1 MIMLDSRLSRLRHE
15 LKENK
20 LDAVLL
26 LDPVHLRYYSG
37 FSGSD
42 GAFIV
47 TPAQCYFRTDSR
59 YISQATAEVSAAS
72 IEAYT
77 TKYVEL
83 VELLRRSGV
92 SRVGFEATTLSVA
105 ELNQLSELDSAILW
119 EPMKHLGE
127 LRQVKDCVE
136 LKCLE
141 QAAAI
146 NATAFDKILPCIRPG
161 VTEREIAIE
170 LEYALRCCG
179 GEDKAFDF
187 IVASG
192 WRGAYPHGIASDKT
206 VQAGE
211 LVTIDFGTRKSGYFS
226 DETVT
231 LAIGE
236 VEQKLLDIYACV
248 LKAHDLALEALAPSV
263 MARDVDRVARE
274 HIEAC
279 GYGKYF
285 GHGLGHG
292 IGLAV
297 HEAPTL
303 SPRSEAML
311 TTGMVFTIEPG
322 IYIPGFGGVRIEDT
336 VLLTSDGYRA
346 LTSVPKKLR
355 TLPIK

>member
-1 MIMLDSRLSRLRHE
+1 MLDSRLSRLQLE
-15 LKENK
+15 LRKNK

-42 GAFIV
+42 GALVI
-47 TPAQCYFRTDSR
+47 TPDLCNFRTDSR

-77 TKYVEL
+77 TKHAAL
-83 VELLRRSGV
+83 VELLQHTGA
-92 SRVGFEATTLSVA
+92 SRVGFEASTLSVA
-105 ELNQLSELDSAILW
+105 ELSQLSDLDPSIVW
-119 EPMKHLGE
+119 EPLKHLGE
-127 LRQVKDCVE
+127 LRQVKDYAE
-136 LKCLE
+136 LECLE
-141 QAAAI
+141 QAADI
-146 NATAFDKILPCIRPG
+146 NATAFDKILAYIRPG
-161 VTEREIAIE
+161 VTERKIAIE

-192 WRGAYPHGIASDKT
+192 WRGAYPHGVASDKT
-206 VQAGE
+206 LEAGE
-211 LVTIDFGTRKSGYFS
+211 LVTIDFGTQKSGYYS

-236 VEQKLLDIYACV
+236 VEQELRDIHACV
-248 LKAHDLALEALAPSV
+248 LKAHDLALEVLAPSV
-263 MARDVDRVARE
+263 MARDVDRVARD

-297 HEAPTL
+297 HEGPTL
-303 SPRSEAML
+303 SPRSEVML
-311 TTGMVFTIEPG
+311 TAGMVFTIEPG
-322 IYIPGFGGVRIEDT
+322 IYIPDFGGVRIEDT
-336 VLLTSDGYRA
+336 VLLTNDGHRV